1 VNDNAARQLAK
12 NPRVFWGR
20 VVRTLI
26 ERGWRPPAPDERIV
40 EDLIAALDAPVLSI
54 DRVGEPSEDVLAALS
69 AREREVVVLL
79 IEGLTNDAL
88 ADRLGVAPQTIKFHL
103 TNVYRKLGCH
113 SRAEVV
119 ARVLGA

>member
-1 VNDNAARQLAK
+1 VSEQAARQLLK

-20 VVRTLI
+20 VVRVLI

-40 EDLIAALDAPVLSI
+40 EDLITALEGPVVSI
-54 DRVGEPSEDVLAALS
+54 DARGEPSDAVLAELT
-69 AREREVVVLL
+69 AREREVVLLL
-79 IEGLTNDAL
+79 IEGLTNDVM
-88 ADRLGVAPQTIKFHL
+88 ADRLNLAPQTVKFHL

-113 SRAEVV
+113 TRAEVV